1 MNESITIVPCLA
13 TCTVN
18 KYKSKGQFS
27 YKQKSNNFVRK
38 EMWGILNHP
47 IIVSGRQ
54 VTRLLY
60 KRVSETYFG
69 GNSGG
74 HVFFALP
81 KIFRL
86 IRIIMWVFFN
96 CCIYKKHEVR
106 FWHSRYFYE
115 YIFNLLVGCIRTYMY
130 M

>member
-27 YKQKSNNFVRK
+27 YKQKSNNFVWK

-74 HVFFALP
+74 HVFFALL

-86 IRIIMWVFFN
+86 IRIIMWVFL
-96 CCIYKKHEVR
+96 IVV
-106 FWHSRYFYE
+106 
-115 YIFNLLVGCIRTYMY
+115 YIRNMKYDSGIADTLSVHF
-130 M
+130 